1 MWEQLIVLE
10 ELSEH
15 NWCNPQGNGLTSLQQ
30 ALLGLYLAE
39 AVLCSNN
46 YVLVAAVFVLVAVL
60 YCVDA

>member
-1 MWEQLIVLE
+1 ME

-46 YVLVAAVFVLVAVL
+46 CMLVVEVCVHVAVL